1 MEWIYFFLA
10 VMILLAPFALNRR
23 FSVQAEKRI
32 KEKQLDKGVHQFTL
46 QKIDGSLMSLSQFK
60 GKVVLLVNVAS
71 KCGFTKQYEDL
82 QKLYEKY
89 PHDRFV
95 IIGIPTNNF
104 AGQEPGNNEEI
115 LEFCKLNFGVTFPL
129 SEKISVKG
137 TDIHPLYRYLTSQ
150 TSTRKVHG
158 DISWNFNKF
167 LIDKNGQVVERYSSI
182 TKPLSSK
189 IIKDID
195 ALLRT

>member
-1 MEWIYFFLA
+1 MYFLLA
-10 VMILLAPFALNRR
+10 VMILIAPFALNQR
-23 FSVQAEKRI
+23 FAIQAEKRI
-32 KEKQLDKGVHQFTL
+32 QVKQLDKGIHQFEL

-89 PHDRFV
+89 PHDQFV
-95 IIGIPTNNF
+95 IIGIPANNF

-115 LEFCKLNFGVTFPL
+115 QAFCKLNFGVTFPL

-137 TDIHPLYRYLTSQ
+137 DDIHPLYRYLTSQ

-158 DISWNFNKF
+158 NISWNFNKF